1 MEFQNALAGV
11 ERKIAEGR
19 KLWENQPH
27 MQKLYDSQKKGVEQ
41 AKVDAGKALRLGTDV
56 VQFMRNQLQMMESS
70 PSWSMP
76 QSSFEQ
82 AVSMRVG
89 YKAAFDAVQKL
100 LVEEHL
106 CAKDASRTGPDRP
119 ANEISLY

>member
-1 MEFQNALAGV
+1 M
-11 ERKIAEGR
+11 
-19 KLWENQPH
+19 
-27 MQKLYDSQKKGVEQ
+27 
-41 AKVDAGKALRLGTDV
+41 DAGKALRLGTDV

-70 PSWSMP
+70 PAWSMP

-100 LVEEHL
+100 LVQERL
-106 CAKDASRTGPDRP
+106 RAKDASRSGPDRS
-119 ANEISLY
+119 ANESSLY